1 VLHVR
6 QSGRKQ
12 KYAGFSASL
21 EEPGVRFPRKSTE
34 ESTCRI
40 TDSRNVQLRQRSAVF
55 FFSRM
60 QAVQNFAPRLTARSW
75 VNIMLRRD
83 SKVANE
89 CGKDAHACRRTSTSW
104 SLNLFDKCWPI
115 FKVAFVPYHRLH
127 GGSWNAEFYR
137 WLLLGC
143 CGRSEA

>member
-1 VLHVR
+1 MRVSVLLWKNQV
-6 QSGRKQ
+6 
-12 KYAGFSASL
+12 FDFP
-21 EEPGVRFPRKSTE
+21 ENPRKKVPAE
-34 ESTCRI
+34 LRI
-40 TDSRNVQLRQRSAVF
+40 PETYNFVREVQCF

-104 SLNLFDKCWPI
+104 SLNLFDKFGPI